1 MSISA
6 EVICVGTELLLG
18 DITNTNSRFLAS
30 ELAQLGVPHYYQT
43 VVGDNPTRLKKVIAV
58 ACERSRLLLFT
69 GGLGPTPD
77 DLTTETLAEFF
88 DVPLIED
95 PEVLADI
102 TDKFAQRGRVMTA
115 SNRKQALRPKGAMV
129 LPNPLGTAP
138 GIIWQPRTGLTIM
151 TFPGVPSEMQSMWR
165 NTAVDYLKQQGWGQ
179 EIIFSRTLKFW
190 GIGES
195 NLADKVSTFFDLTNP
210 TVAPYASEGV
220 VKLRISAR
228 AGSDALAR
236 QMIDP
241 IAKDLCQIGGLNYF
255 GKDDD
260 TLASVVGAHLQTNGG
275 TVSVAES
282 CTGGGLGKAF
292 TDIAGSS
299 RYFRGGIT
307 AYDNDIKQ
315 KTLNVSADTLAE
327 HGAVS
332 HETAKQ
338 MAMGVQALMATDW
351 GLSVTGIAGP
361 GGGTERKPVG
371 LVFIGIAKPDRTVA
385 SVEYRFGARRSRDWI
400 RHLSVQSAL
409 DLLRRSLLA
418 GQAPST

>member
-18 DITNTNSRFLAS
+18 DITNTNARFLAG

-43 VVGDNPTRLKKVIAV
+43 VVGDNVMRLKKVIAV

-77 DLTTETLAEFF
+77 DLTTEVIADFF
-88 DVPLIED
+88 DVPLVED
-95 PEVLADI
+95 PDVLADI
-102 TDKFAQRGRVMTA
+102 TEKFAQRGRAMA
-115 SNRKQALRPKGAMV
+115 PSNRKQALRPKGSMV

-151 TFPGVPSEMQSMWR
+151 TFPGVPSEMHAMWR
-165 NTAVDYLKQQGWGQ
+165 NTAVSYLKQQGWGQ
-179 EIIFSRTLKFW
+179 EVIFSRTLKFW

-195 NLADKVSTFFDLTNP
+195 ALAEKVTTFFDLANP

-241 IAKDLCQIGGLNYF
+241 IDQQLRQIGGIHFF
-255 GKDDD
+255 GTDDD
-260 TLASVVGAHLQTNGG
+260 TLASVTGELLQTQAA
-275 TVSVAES
+275 TVAVAES

-307 AYDNDIKQ
+307 AYDNEIKQ
-315 KTLNVSADTLAE
+315 QTLNVQAETLAAE
-327 HGAVS
+327 GAVS
-332 HETAKQ
+332 HAVAQQ
-338 MAMGVQALMATDW
+338 MAAGVQALMQTDW

-361 GGGTERKPVG
+361 GGGTETKPVG
-371 LVFIGIAKPDRTVA
+371 LVYIGIAKPDRSTE
-385 SVEYRFGARRSRDWI
+385 SLEFRFGARRNREWI
-400 RHLSVQSAL
+400 RLMSVQSAL
-409 DLLRRSLLA
+409 DVLRRSLQ
-418 GQAPST
+418 G